1 MYHLFLRYK
10 FGQWYIIIAPIITD
24 CEKMTYC
31 LFVCF
36 FKWKYVYWV
45 IKSKQLWLK
54 SRYCYYKPV
63 NTKRQR
69 KPKGTPVTKSRKDN
83 PEMQARLCT
92 RYIYIWLALS
102 PSDLHF
108 LHLADTF
115 SILLTLSPSD
125 WRFLHLTDAF
135 SIWLALSPSDWRF
148 LNLSDAFSIWVTLSP
163 SDWHFLYLTGA
174 LYDWRF
180 LHLTDAFTIWLALSP
195 SDRCALHLTDSSSI
209 WLTRPSSDWC
219 FLHLTNVSS
228 WITCL
233 SSD

>member
-148 LNLSDAFSIWVTLSP
+148 LNLSDAFSIWLTLSLSDWRSLRLALPP
-163 SDWHFLYLTGA
+163 SDWRFHHLTGA
-174 LYDWRF
+174 F
-180 LHLTDAFTIWLALSP
+180 
-195 SDRCALHLTDSSSI
+195 SI
-209 WLTRPSSDWC
+209 WQVCPSSDWL
-219 FLHLTNVSS
+219 FLHLTNASFIWLMLPPS
-228 WITCL
+228 N
-233 SSD
+233 